1 MAARTGLASSK
12 VMVDRAMKACRK
24 ARLLSLYPPSYIEVA
39 IILTDER
46 NVIERMNKKQCSRR
60 SEVVE

>member
-24 ARLLSLYPPSYIEVA
+24 ARLLSL
-39 IILTDER
+39 
-46 NVIERMNKKQCSRR
+46 
-60 SEVVE
+60 